1 MPSPL
6 DPEVRAFLR
15 DSMVAL
21 VATRSA
27 TGRPF
32 MTPLWFVADGA
43 TLVIATGAESWTSRN
58 VSRHPEMAL
67 LFSGE
72 GAGRTDRVLRLRG
85 TATCY
90 RGLPSWRVLLRM
102 VAKYYLSPRALRVE
116 LRRIRRWRLRTRYY
130 GQATGG
136 PGHLRV
142 VPTRAEFLSRADERG
157 TRRGSRAER
166 RVAPPRDRS
175 STGAV
180 PQSQLSA
187 LPG

>member
-1 MPSPL
+1 
-6 DPEVRAFLR
+6 
-15 DSMVAL
+15 MVAL